1 MNRSIELSE
10 SDFNELD
17 KVVKLSKGAW
27 TKEHIIELLIDG
39 WLEKLVEMNYPE
51 ANYKYEK

>member
-10 SDFNELD
+10 SDFNELE

-27 TKEHIIELLIDG
+27 TKEHIIELLMDG

>member
-1 MNRSIELSE
+1 MKRIIELSE
-10 SDFNELD
+10 EDIKELE
-17 KVVKLSKGAW
+17 KVAKISNGAW
-27 TKEHIIELLIDG
+27 TVENIIGLLMDG